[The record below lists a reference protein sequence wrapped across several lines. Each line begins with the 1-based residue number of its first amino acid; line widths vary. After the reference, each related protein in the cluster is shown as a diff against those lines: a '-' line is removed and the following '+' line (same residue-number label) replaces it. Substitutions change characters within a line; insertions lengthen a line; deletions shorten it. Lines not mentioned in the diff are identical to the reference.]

1 MVMHCKCM
9 LRELHLLCSIT
20 QHFSFCFL
28 DMSLDMSFASLLC
41 SNWPLFSHSQDRVFI
56 SLPGCSAP
64 SISASSSCFAGN
76 ADTMLAHLLLL
87 HPSLCS
93 VIRHPY
99 SKVDSWKNCPAWCQ
113 NLISQKGFEK
123 KNSHST
129 LLKVSEALL
138 SPDKSLFLKLG
149 LYHALLI
156 VTKLLNKSCK
166 DMLVEYIFRLFIL
179 QMRFSQF
186 PNTNCPR
193 QRECNVI
200 VTVLKSVIATLTSGL
215 DLAPFYFKSWI
226 SVSVVYM

>member
-1 MVMHCKCM
+1 MMLSSKGILRKHFSNQISTIFNLFQLPTGLPFSFVHLSWTSDLIMVMHCKCM

-41 SNWPLFSHSQDRVFI
+41 SNWPLFSHSQDRLFI

-76 ADTMLAHLLLL
+76 ADTMPAHLLLL
-87 HPSLCS
+87 HPSLCN

-123 KNSHST
+123 K
-129 LLKVSEALL
+129 
-138 SPDKSLFLKLG
+138 
-149 LYHALLI
+149 
-156 VTKLLNKSCK
+156 
-166 DMLVEYIFRLFIL
+166 
-179 QMRFSQF
+179 
-186 PNTNCPR
+186 
-193 QRECNVI
+193 
-200 VTVLKSVIATLTSGL
+200 IATPHFWRYQKLS
-215 DLAPFYFKSWI
+215 
-226 SVSVVYM
+226 